1 MIEIGQ
7 FLYMKKLENKKI
19 MQEVMAKLSIA
30 CISRVSDAF
39 MKEPTNST
47 KPIETKTTNLNSG
60 ASLFEWIFLLSE
72 VLKVFPLKYFTS
84 SNILSRI
91 GPRNKVIQNKRD
103 EIIPNGSPS
112 SNVSNAKEDPIP
124 RDIIDAKIK
133 FHLRVWVNQ
142 LFLAMVSALLFPLFS
157 LFSSVVFCIK
167 FVCNYGLKTNHFI
180 ISEIKPNSKQI
191 ILKALIILGFLMP
204 KIAVANECR
213 LETNDLSVS
222 IEKIIALE
230 EQRNDIPKGLLR
242 SIAFA
247 ESNMDPYVLDEKGKA
262 SRFSSF
268 NEALKSLE
276 LKIKS
281 GVSNIDIGI
290 MQINYRWHR
299 DAFRDLNAM
308 LDPSKNIAYAAR
320 LLKNLKERFGDWQ
333 TAIRHYHSS
342 NLKHSSSYSRK
353 VTLAW
358 LNDPALGRK

>member
-1 MIEIGQ
+1 
-7 FLYMKKLENKKI
+7 MKKLANNKTI
-19 MQEVMAKLSIA
+19 EDIITRLVNA
-30 CISRVSDAF
+30 CPISVLEALE
-39 MKEPTNST
+39 KNPTS
-47 KPIETKTTNLNSG
+47 KTKTIATKHANRASG
-60 ASLFEWIFLLSE
+60 ASLPAWIFLLSDAI
-72 VLKVFPLKYFTS
+72 KVFPLKYFTS
-84 SNILSRI
+84 LNILSRI

-112 SNVSNAKEDPIP
+112 FSVSNAKEDPIP

-299 DAFRDLNAM
+299 DAFRDLKEM
-308 LDPSKNIAYAAR
+308 LDPSQNIAYAAR

-358 LNDPALGRK
+358 LNGPALGRK